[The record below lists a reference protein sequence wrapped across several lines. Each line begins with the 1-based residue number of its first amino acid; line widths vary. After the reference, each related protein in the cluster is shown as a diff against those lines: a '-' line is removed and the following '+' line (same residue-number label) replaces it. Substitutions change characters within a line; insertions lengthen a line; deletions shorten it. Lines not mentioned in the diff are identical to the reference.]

1 MNVKRNIALIAIAPL
16 LVGLA
21 ACSTPPSP
29 QSWAVDRAVEAVDG
43 FLAEPDDAQIAVY
56 KRVLTAEYEAI
67 GMTAVGSNVTW
78 ADLMRPAL
86 KTCRDF
92 ADGVTVTD
100 MRAKMSNDLQEMA
113 NEAGLQVEPFETARV
128 VDANLTALRA
138 PGSLC
143 P

>member
-1 MNVKRNIALIAIAPL
+1 MNVKRNLALIAIAPL

-29 QSWAVDRAVEAVDG
+29 GSLAVDRAVEAVDG

-78 ADLMRPAL
+78 ADVMRPAL
-86 KTCRDF
+86 KTCSDF

-100 MRAKMSNDLQEMA
+100 MRAKMFNDLKDQQPNA
-113 NEAGLQVEPFETARV
+113 EPFEIALV
-128 VDANLTALRA
+128 VDANLNALRA